1 MSGLIVFSSPFHQ
14 NSIFGPPPKRRL
26 NFLYPF
32 PIMEFRVV
40 MRLTLVRIL
49 CFTVLLYCLPM
60 VAFSQPYGSNEFKAK
75 FTKADALIYEGKY
88 NQAMPLVMDLIST
101 DSSNAN
107 LNYLLGVCYLF
118 TKNYPKAIHYLDKA
132 VRDVSISHQEANA
145 KERKAPGMAYY
156 YLGKAFHFTNNFDQ
170 AISNLYNYRSFVDM
184 NDYNTYLEVKRQ
196 IEYAENGR
204 ELIEKPIDLNIKNL
218 GPTIN
223 TQYPEFAPAISA
235 DGQTLIFTSRREGST
250 GGKLDQNGQYYEDI
264 YVSKRDGEGWSKPQ
278 SIGRTIN
285 TDGHEASIG
294 LSPDGQTLFI
304 YKDDNGDGNIYYSN
318 LINNEWSIPR
328 KVSGGVNTK
337 AWETHATVSDKGDM
351 IIFTSNRE
359 GGQGARDL
367 WYAQMMPNGQW
378 SQAQNLGAVINTQYD
393 EDAPALSADGK
404 TLIFSSKGHN
414 SMGGFDIFR
423 SELIDG
429 VWSLPENLGYPLNT
443 AEDDIFFVTT
453 PDGRYA
459 YYSSRRDGG
468 FGETDL
474 WLVKMEVTNPA
485 LLAVFKGIV
494 VVPANEYV
502 NLKVKIKVVDQNT
515 RKTIGEYRPNAV
527 NGNYVLI
534 LDPGTSYEVTY
545 SAEGYR
551 PVTKTVMAD
560 DQSSYKEISQVI
572 QLEPV
577 VFGDDILAEQRRR
590 DQLLR
595 EREESERKLAEEA
608 SRLQAAFEQAQSL
621 ATEQEKEEARKAQE
635 QALRAQAEEMA
646 MKEAAEAEEALRRS
660 QEAAAEAERARMTAE
675 LEAQQKANE
684 AKAAETAQATAPP
697 SDNDALARKKAL
709 IEELRKKQA
718 ALAAQQANPE
728 PVAETK
734 PEEVSQEPV
743 AESHN
748 SRGEEQAEIATDSQ
762 AKPQEV
768 EKIEEPA
775 KTEEAVAHS
784 EKQPEPQSTQ
794 AVHGTAP
801 ENEENKSVEKSSE
814 ELAIE
819 EKRQRLQQQIEM
831 LKARQRGASEELQ
844 AVAEEEAKR
853 KAEAEAK
860 AREVTE
866 AKARAA
872 EIEKARLQ
880 KEKEAQAEAA
890 ALAKVEKEAQDLAR
904 LEEEAHKKAE
914 AKAKAEEE
922 AKRKAEEAARKKAE
936 AEEAAR
942 AEAERVAKALEEQ
955 RLKAEEVARQK
966 ALAKVEAEAKRKE
979 QEEARKQAEAERQ
992 EMIRQ
997 EKEIARQKAEV
1008 AKAEAE
1014 AEAIERRNKA
1024 IEAGTL
1030 AELRKLNQQLANENK
1045 DLKKQLADINAKLDL
1060 IISILSKDKMYR
1072 DDMLSADDIKEL
1084 KKGKLVLKN
1093 IFFDYNM
1100 ATLRPESKK
1109 ELNKLL
1115 GFMKENVDVAIIIG
1129 GHTDSKGNDDYNMR
1143 LSQERAEAVKDYLT
1157 SNGIQNNRL
1166 TARGF
1171 GETKPVA
1178 RNENPDGSD
1187 NPAGRQLNRRIEI
1200 SIVGGTDRDV
1210 EVQKINVPNDLKIKN

>member
-1 MSGLIVFSSPFHQ
+1 M
-14 NSIFGPPPKRRL
+14 
-26 NFLYPF
+26 
-32 PIMEFRVV
+32 
-40 MRLTLVRIL
+40 MRLKLMRNFCLTA
-49 CFTVLLYCLPM
+49 LLFCLPL
-60 VAFSQPYGSNEFKAK
+60 VAKSQPYGSNEFKAK
-75 FTKADALIYEGKY
+75 FSKADALIYEGKY
-88 NQAMPLVMDLIST
+88 DQALPLIMDLIST

-107 LNYLLGVCYLF
+107 LNHMMGVCYLF
-118 TKNYPKAIHYLDKA
+118 TKKYDKAIYYLDKA

-184 NDYNTYLEVKRQ
+184 NDYATYSEVKRQ
-196 IEYAENGR
+196 IEYSENAR
-204 ELIEKPIDLNIKNL
+204 ELVEKPIDLNIKNL
-218 GPTIN
+218 GPTVN
-223 TQYPEFAPAISA
+223 TQYPEFSPAISA
-235 DGQTLIFTSRREGST
+235 DGQTLIFTSRREGGT
-250 GGKLDQNGQYYEDI
+250 GGKLDQNGLFYEDI
-264 YVSKRDGEGWSKPQ
+264 YVCKRDGEGWTKPQ
-278 SIGRTIN
+278 NIGRTIN

-318 LINNEWSIPR
+318 LINNEWSVPR

-337 AWETHATVSDKGDM
+337 AWETHATISDKGDI
-351 IIFTSNRE
+351 IIFSSNRE

-367 WYAQMMPNGQW
+367 WFAQMLPNGQW
-378 SQAQNLGAVINTQYD
+378 GQAQNMGAVLNTQYD
-393 EDAPALSADGK
+393 EDAPSLSPDGK
-404 TLIFSSKGHN
+404 ILIFSSKGHN

-423 SELIDG
+423 SELVDG

-443 AEDDIFFVTT
+443 AEDDIFLVTT

-468 FGETDL
+468 FGDTDL
-474 WLVKMEVTNPA
+474 WLVKMEITNPS
-485 LLAVFKGIV
+485 LLVVFKGIV

-502 NLKVKIKVVDQNT
+502 NLKVTIKVVNQST
-515 RKTIGEYRPNAV
+515 GKTVGEYRPNAV
-527 NGNYVLI
+527 NGNYVLV
-534 LDPGTSYEVTY
+534 LDPGSPYEVTY

-551 PVTKTVMAD
+551 SVVKTVLAD
-560 DQSSYKEISQVI
+560 DNSSYQEMNQVV

-595 EREESERKLAEEA
+595 EREENERKLADEA
-608 SRLQAAFEQAQSL
+608 ARLQAAFENAQAI
-621 ATEQEKEEARKAQE
+621 AAEQEQQNNREAEEAAK
-635 QALRAQAEEMA
+635 RAEAEELA

-660 QEAAAEAERARMTAE
+660 QEALAEAERKRKAAE
-675 LEAQQKANE
+675 IEALRKANE
-684 AKAAETAQATAPP
+684 ETSASSSAAEQTAETTQSTAPQ

-718 ALAAQQANPE
+718 SLAAQQSNEE
-728 PVAETK
+728 PVAENK
-734 PEEVSQEPV
+734 VEEVNPEPIVVEESQSNSNQASVSEVNTEPEVKKQEVIEEPVRYEEPV
-743 AESHN
+743 AQSTEQREPEVRPSSTN
-748 SRGEEQAEIATDSQ
+748 GQSEEQEQTM
-762 AKPQEV
+762 
-768 EKIEEPA
+768 
-775 KTEEAVAHS
+775 
-784 EKQPEPQSTQ
+784 
-794 AVHGTAP
+794 G
-801 ENEENKSVEKSSE
+801 KSAE

-860 AREVTE
+860 ALEVAE
-866 AKARAA
+866 AKARAT
-872 EIEKARLQ
+872 EMEKARQQ

-890 ALAKVEKEAQDLAR
+890 TLAKIEKEAQELAR
-904 LEEEAHKKAE
+904 LEEEARKKAE

-922 AKRKAEEAARKKAE
+922 AKRKAEEAARRKAE

-942 AEAERVAKALEEQ
+942 AEAERIARALEEQ
-955 RLKAEEVARQK
+955 RQKAEEEARVK
-966 ALAKVEAEAKRKE
+966 ALAKAEAEAKRKE
-979 QEEARKQAEAERQ
+979 QEEARRAAEAERQ

-997 EKEIARQKAEV
+997 EKELARQKAEI

-1014 AEAIERRNKA
+1014 AEAVERRNKA

-1030 AELRKLNQQLANENK
+1030 AELRRLNQQLANENK
-1045 DLKKQLADINAKLDL
+1045 DLKKQLADINAKLDM
-1060 IISILSKDKMYR
+1060 IIAILSKDKMYR
-1072 DDMLSADDIKEL
+1072 DDMLSAEDIKEL

-1100 ATLRPESKK
+1100 ASLRPESRK

-1115 GFMKENVDVAIIIG
+1115 GFMKENKDVAIIIG
-1129 GHTDSKGNDDYNMR
+1129 GHTDSRGNDDYNMR
-1143 LSQERAEAVKDYLT
+1143 LSQERAEAVRDYLT
-1157 SNGIQNNRL
+1157 SNGVVENRL
-1166 TARGF
+1166 TARGY

-1200 SIVGGTDRDV
+1200 SIVGGFDKDV